1 MKETTDSLKTVSAIL
16 MGAAGSV
23 LMAAANI
30 TVLSQ
35 EGTSLDT
42 LPLILLI
49 IISAG
54 IPWCFDSIGKRG
66 MNPILA
72 EGIMIVLSFGICV
85 LFAGIVSKTDHTRG
99 VLITRILVIHG
110 ISLAVTAVRWGIRYY
125 QKGKEES

>member
-1 MKETTDSLKTVSAIL
+1 

-23 LMAAANI
+23 LMAAVTIA
-30 TVLSQ
+30 VLSQ
-35 EGTSLDT
+35 EGTLGDT

-54 IPWCFDSIGKRG
+54 IPWCFDSIAKRG

-110 ISLAVTAVRWGIRYY
+110 ISLVVTAVRWGIRYC

>member
-1 MKETTDSLKTVSAIL
+1 
-16 MGAAGSV
+16 MGEAGSV
-23 LMAAANI
+23 LMAAANL

-35 EGTSLDT
+35 EGTSVDT
-42 LPLILLI
+42 LPFILLI

-54 IPWCFDSIGKRG
+54 IPWCFESIGKRG
-66 MNPILA
+66 MHPILA

-110 ISLAVTAVRWGIRYY
+110 ISLAVTAVRWGIRYH